1 MPIYPYYARHISL
14 PQCRHVISSPKLS
27 FFLMPSYFQ
36 IYANTLSCQVYIF
49 NSNCC
54 HTLFPLGNCVLIDL
68 LWAYICFPLWAPSA
82 WNKFGAAQKIPT
94 KALVLPY
101 DVIQC
106 KDLGDDKLGQ
116 CWPFLALLVTIT
128 LLCGQT
134 MTLGSHT
141 LLQKLQLNA
150 IKSSFG
156 VKIFN
161 AKCYRNSAD
170 SL

>member
-1 MPIYPYYARHISL
+1 MPIYSHARHISL
-14 PQCRHVISSPKLS
+14 PQCRHVIYSRKIS
-27 FFLMPSYFQ
+27 FFSNAKSFS
-36 IYANTLSCQVYIF
+36 ISCQYIF
-49 NSNCC
+49 AFLCELETNLVG
-54 HTLFPLGNCVLIDL
+54 H
-68 LWAYICFPLWAPSA
+68 
-82 WNKFGAAQKIPT
+82 KKIPT

-150 IKSSFG
+150 IKAVLVSKYSLQNFIESLQAHYNSL
-156 VKIFN
+156 IF
-161 AKCYRNSAD
+161 SQF
-170 SL
+170 